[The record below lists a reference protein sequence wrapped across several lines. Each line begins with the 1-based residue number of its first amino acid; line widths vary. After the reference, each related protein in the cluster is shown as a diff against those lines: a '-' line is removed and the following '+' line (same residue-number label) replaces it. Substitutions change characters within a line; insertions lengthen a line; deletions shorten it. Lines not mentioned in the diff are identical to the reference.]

1 MLWSSDVKLDFM
13 WQETQKFIL
22 YDSEL
27 TSPVPSYL
35 FFLVSSSFSD
45 EEEEEAELWALT
57 VAFLLNYIKKK
68 KKGYY

>member
-1 MLWSSDVKLDFM
+1 MLWSSDVKLDCM
-13 WQETQKFIL
+13 WQETLKVIL

-27 TSPVPSYL
+27 TSLVPSYL

-57 VAFLLNYIKKK
+57 VAFLLNYIFL
-68 KKGYY
+68 KKGYYE